1 MKNNL
6 EYILS
11 LIMLNIDFARIDL
24 TGDLTKGEYLL
35 LRHIYMCE
43 NTKIYNMSDDLSSV
57 LGLSKPSVTRILND
71 LENKKLIKRQIDLN
85 DRRRIKIDITDLGF
99 DKLKTV
105 TNNLNQ
111 ISTDVINNLN
121 GQGALLLEL
130 MNNVL
135 KTLKSKPEVNTLMIN
150 NNQGKEKI
158 VNYFTERS
166 IKGHEEDVRILI
178 EERLRKNN
186 LTKEEKLAFR
196 QKIKMYIRPEC
207 IQEIVIML
215 EKRYKKE
222 QSLFK

>member
-1 MKNNL
+1 MWEYKNIQ
-6 EYILS
+6 YVWW
-11 LIMLNIDFARIDL
+11 
-24 TGDLTKGEYLL
+24 
-35 LRHIYMCE
+35 
-43 NTKIYNMSDDLSSV
+43 LSSV

-105 TNNLNQ
+105 TNNLNK

-135 KTLKSKPEVNTLMIN
+135 KTLKSKQEVSTLMIN

-158 VNYFTERS
+158 VNYFIERS

>member
-1 MKNNL
+1 MENNL

-99 DKLKTV
+99 DKIKKV

-121 GQGALLLEL
+121 GQEALLLEL

-135 KTLKSKPEVNTLMIN
+135 KTLRSKPEVSTLMIN